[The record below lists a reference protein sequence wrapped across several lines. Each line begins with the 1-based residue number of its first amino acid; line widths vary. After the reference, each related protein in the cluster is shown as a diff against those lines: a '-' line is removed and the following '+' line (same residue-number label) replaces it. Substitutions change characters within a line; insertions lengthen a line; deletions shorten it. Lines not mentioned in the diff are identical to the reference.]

1 MATLFGMFP
10 FLQKLFADGG
20 YQGPEF
26 STALAKV
33 RQWRGIFAYRTFT
46 AGEGLVEPRER
57 IGCPSQSEQADWGP
71 RLREARNKVLT
82 LHAIPNFY
90 FSYELRRSGGADGG
104 RAHYAALFHQ
114 RLHFT

>member
-1 MATLFGMFP
+1 MTDLVLDCPLTSDSGANSATAMTVETVTRTLCISN
-10 FLQKLFADGG
+10 LH
-20 YQGPEF
+20 GPGAWLK
-26 STALAKV
+26 S
-33 RQWRGIFAYRTFT
+33 
-46 AGEGLVEPRER
+46 RER
-57 IGCPSQSEQADWGP
+57 IGCPSQSGQADWGS

-90 FSYELRRSGGADGG
+90 FSYELRRSGGADAR